1 MVTPESLGGGISK
14 YGVSS
19 YSLISPG
26 NIESWK
32 PGFEMFS
39 HGEPGRDG
47 CPLCSI
53 FKGFLYGV
61 SIDPAKVWFK
71 LVIVYVC
78 RVLVMFLDDKGGCPR
93 KDRKGMYASVM
104 GVTTI
109 INSCVMSISG

>member
-1 MVTPESLGGGISK
+1 MVTPESMTRGIRK
-14 YGVSS
+14 DGISS

-26 NIESWK
+26 NVESWK
-32 PGFEMFS
+32 PGFEVFS
-39 HGEPGRDG
+39 HGEPGRGG

-61 SIDPAKVWFK
+61 SIDPAKVWFE

-78 RVLVMFLDDKGGCPR
+78 RFLGMVLDDMGGYPR

-104 GVTTI
+104 DVTTF
-109 INSCVMSISG
+109 INSGVMLISG